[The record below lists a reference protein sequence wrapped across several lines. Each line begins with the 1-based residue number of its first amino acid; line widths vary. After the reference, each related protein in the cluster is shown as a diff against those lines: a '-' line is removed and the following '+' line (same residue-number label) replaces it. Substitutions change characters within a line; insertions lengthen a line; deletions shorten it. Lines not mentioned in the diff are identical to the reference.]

1 MLIARR
7 HTAVADSHA
16 SRPCPPSLAHSV
28 GGCPRRDH
36 RAISASSCG
45 SGVGSGSSTRIGQL
59 PVLSLEVLLGL
70 RAGGA
75 VVRVHTRE
83 CTSNDRKRYE
93 QKITSFGT
101 LDHQCSR
108 WHPIASVIDRLRYT
122 PGRGRRGHC
131 FRDARC
137 NASRVTRQC
146 LALLRSRYSPRVRIG
161 YGPTRVQHPE
171 AQHDAL
177 EAARCERIFIDHAS
191 GKLATRPELAGQG
204 AAGRRTRRRPARRRQ
219 ARPARPL
226 ARASD
231 REIAADFGVTR
242 DRVPRTEEDRDGC
255 RSPRLRAGR
264 RLERAPTAGWAHW
277 RRATQRRSAA
287 KAAIAPTL
295 DDRVVADSIVSSATT
310 WPSKR

>member
-1 MLIARR
+1 M
-7 HTAVADSHA
+7 
-16 SRPCPPSLAHSV
+16 
-28 GGCPRRDH
+28 
-36 RAISASSCG
+36 
-45 SGVGSGSSTRIGQL
+45 SG
-59 PVLSLEVLLGL
+59 
-70 RAGGA
+70 
-75 VVRVHTRE
+75 
-83 CTSNDRKRYE
+83 N
-93 QKITSFGT
+93 
-101 LDHQCSR
+101 
-108 WHPIASVIDRLRYT
+108 DRLRYT

-177 EAARCERIFIDHAS
+177 EAAGCERIFIDHAS

-310 WPSKR
+310 WPSKAIVRRRRVRRVLLGGSDRPAAASCRGSEPIASKRSGTFEDLRQALAGPSGSVSAKRRRLPQSPAKGAVSAAPARGLLRLLKADTPRTAADASASAG